1 MNLLEI
7 DELQAQAIL
16 DMQLRRLAALERQK
30 IMDRLAELERVIA
43 ALEDILANEARQRS
57 IIIEALGDIVESYGT
72 ARRSQIIAADGD
84 LSLEDLLPDSE
95 LVVSITRVGSAKRP
109 RADTYRTPPPG
120 GKGVR
125 GAPLLAQDG
134 VEH

>member
-43 ALEDILANEARQRS
+43 DLEDILANEARQRS
-57 IIIEALGDIVESYGT
+57 IIIEELGDIVESYGT

-84 LSLEDLLPDSE
+84 LSMEDLIPDEERSEEHTSE
-95 LVVSITRVGSAKRP
+95 LQALM
-109 RADTYRTPPPG
+109 RTSY
-120 GKGVR
+120 
-125 GAPLLAQDG
+125 
-134 VEH
+134 